1 MASNQL
7 PKLLDDLFTLA
18 EDMADGLPHG
28 TPYLAEYTGAQAG
41 QMVCYWLRWVNTRG
55 EKGPWSEPVSATIAG

>member
-7 PKLLDDLFTLA
+7 PKPLDDLFTLA
-18 EDMADGLPHG
+18 EDMADGCHTA

-41 QMVCYWLRWVNTRG
+41 QMAYYWLRWVNTRG
-55 EKGPWSEPVSATIAG
+55 EKGPWSEPVSATITG

>member
-28 TPYLAEYTGAQAG
+28 TPYLA
-41 QMVCYWLRWVNTRG
+41 
-55 EKGPWSEPVSATIAG
+55 